1 MSAATGRIVLQLQF
15 HDTKIFI
22 DYAPMAAKQKGYTLP
37 IVSWFSGDWR

>member
-22 DYAPMAAKQKGYTLP
+22 DYALMAAKQKGYTFAY
-37 IVSWFSGDWR
+37 FSYSRWAY